1 MNEFI
6 NELKRLIAESSIG
19 PVISKLNRLFT
30 LANSELE
37 TALII
42 TDANRNRLER
52 RQLEGVISNDEY
64 SIEYNRI
71 INRLLELIEQ
81 IQTNIQRYLPF
92 VSGKDVKGV
101 KNQKDV
107 ILFLG
112 ANPGKFNID
121 IRKEVEQISEKLS
134 LFNKRDSFEFKVK
147 LDVQPIDFR
156 RSILELDKEPRFF
169 HYGGNALFNDP
180 QYGTGLV
187 LAGKKSDEVKVVN
200 GDDLSSLFRHYKD
213 VECVF
218 LNACNT
224 MPYGIDISKYIPYV
238 IAMNQYTTD
247 KFAIEFAS
255 YFYES
260 IGAGKSIEYSFEYS
274 IDLLKLD
281 GVYKQEQIE
290 TPQLLIKGKDYKFE
304 WYNQTYEEW
313 AEIVKP
319 N

>member
-6 NELKRLIAESSIG
+6 NELKKSIAELRIE

-42 TDANRNRLER
+42 TDANRKRLKR
-52 RQLEGVISNDEY
+52 SQLAGIISNDEY
-64 SIEYNRI
+64 GIEHNRI

-81 IQTNIQRYLPF
+81 IQSNIQRYLPF
-92 VSGKDVKGV
+92 ISGKDIKDV
-101 KNQKDV
+101 NSQKDV

-134 LFNKRDSFEFKVK
+134 AFNKRDLFEFKVK

-180 QYGTGLV
+180 VYGTGLV
-187 LAGKKSDEVKVVN
+187 LAGENPDEVKVVK
-200 GDDLSSLFRHYKD
+200 GEDLSSIFRHYKD

-224 MPYGIDISKYIPYV
+224 MPYGIDISKHIPYV

-255 YFYES
+255 HFYEA
-260 IGAGKSIEYSFEYS
+260 IGTGKSIEYSFEYS

-281 GVYKQEQIE
+281 GVYKKEQIE
-290 TPQLLIKGKDYKFE
+290 TPQLLIKGNEYQFN
-304 WYNQTYEEW
+304 WYDQTYNEW

-319 N
+319 I